1 MEKQMSTSKIPQ
13 TDSIE
18 ELAKFWDTHDVTEF
32 EGELE
37 EVTEPV
43 FEQKTETTVTIQL
56 HSREAEALRQ
66 MAQSKGLPQTTLLRA
81 WVLEKL
87 QGT

>member
-1 MEKQMSTSKIPQ
+1 MSTSKIPQ

-32 EGELE
+32 ENEFE

-56 HSREAEALRQ
+56 QSREAEALKQ
-66 MAQSKGLPQTTLLRA
+66 IAQSKGLPQKTLLRE
-81 WVLEKL
+81 WVIEKL
-87 QGT
+87 QST